1 MSKKSSAAYTS
12 ARREFR
18 NLYPAT
24 APVVEALARGWDS
37 ATVADR
43 LGTTVTSVAAVRAN
57 LTRGA
62 YAPYVAG
69 DVSSGFRG
77 FCGF

>member
-1 MSKKSSAAYTS
+1 MSKKTSAVSTS

-18 NLYPAT
+18 NLYPET
-24 APVVEALARGWDS
+24 ASVVQALTRGWDS
-37 ATVADR
+37 AVIADR
-43 LGTTVTSVAAVRAN
+43 LDTTVTSVAAVRAN

-69 DVSSGFRG
+69 DVSSGFTG
-77 FCGF
+77 TCGF

>member
-24 APVVEALARGWDS
+24 APVVEAPKPTKKKR
-37 ATVADR
+37 R
-43 LGTTVTSVAAVRAN
+43 
-57 LTRGA
+57 
-62 YAPYVAG
+62 YYPKKK
-69 DVSSGFRG
+69 
-77 FCGF
+77 